1 MTHAP
6 LPSAPSAIDVEL
18 TPADYDEISRTV
30 AEVSGIQL
38 RSGKQ
43 GLVRSR
49 LARRLRQ
56 LGLPSYEAYLARTR
70 GPAGAAER
78 AHMVD
83 LLTTNKTSF
92 FREPAHFDL
101 LRARVLP
108 EFGGATGGLR
118 VWSAGC
124 SSGEEPYTLAMVLAD
139 TLAEPARRA
148 ARILATD
155 LSARVLE
162 RAVAGVYTEEQN
174 EGVPPELLRRQFTR
188 AAVAPGRPG
197 AGGPGAGGPG
207 AGGPAWS
214 AGTGLRSLVSFA
226 PLNLMTAWPMRGPF
240 HAIFCRNV
248 MIYFDKATQ
257 ATLVRRFHDLLAPG
271 GYLFIG
277 HSESLSGVEHAYA
290 YVQPAV
296 YRR

>member
-1 MTHAP
+1 MPA
-6 LPSAPSAIDVEL
+6 LSAPASPGAEAEL
-18 TPADYDEISRTV
+18 ARAEFDEISRTV
-30 AEVSGIQL
+30 AAVSGIQL
-38 RSGKQ
+38 RAGKE

-56 LGLPSYEAYLARTR
+56 LGVGSYGAYLERTR

-92 FREPAHFDL
+92 FRESAHFDL
-101 LRARVLP
+101 LRSRVLP
-108 EFGGATGGLR
+108 EFGDVPGGLR

-124 SSGEEPYTLAMVLAD
+124 STGEEPYTLAMLVCDA
-139 TLAEPARRA
+139 LAEPARRA
-148 ARILATD
+148 TRILATD

-162 RAVAGVYTEEQN
+162 RARAGVYTDEQA
-174 EGVPPELLRRQFTR
+174 EGVAPDLLRRHFAR
-188 AAVAPGRPG
+188 RPMPNDGALNGGAPG
-197 AGGPGAGGPG
+197 
-207 AGGPAWS
+207 WS
-214 AGTGLRSLVSFA
+214 ASPELRALVHFA
-226 PLNLMTAWPMRGPF
+226 PLNLMGAWPMRGPF

-248 MIYFDKATQ
+248 MIYFDKPTQ
-257 ATLVRRFHDLLAPG
+257 AALVARFHALLAPG
-271 GYLFIG
+271 GYLFVG
-277 HSESLSGVEHAYA
+277 HSESLSAVGHSFG